1 VEKGPWWLW
10 SALPTTPM
18 ATGRLHATRPPAVT
32 PSLPAAVF
40 LAEILAALPDR
51 NVSPAAGAIFVHELK
66 REHFQGAFPSSRKN
80 YSEIPSDASIT
91 FHAQLLGYPD
101 LPRWL
106 RYTQRGPYQPGY
118 LYGSPTTKD
127 VGRQLIEVTAY
138 NRHTYETV
146 RQRVIFTIV
155 PSPGLCRSNPDALP
169 PGSLCS
175 PTADAQMPYQAEFF
189 VKNRDVEE
197 VLPADAQ
204 KQFQQALDIMLE
216 QKDWSIINIT
226 SALDRGGRVPLPIE
240 GRKEGV
246 YIKVGSRRPF
256 SDCLMET
263 KSPDNQFRCSLE
275 QQPVVT
281 CYDSFIPQFRV
292 DWCNIT
298 LVRGF
303 GNVRSPTAQEGLP
316 VWGDGVLEDGSEY
329 NPPTDSPERAFLS
342 DYLLT
347 ILLPL
352 LVALLLCLL
361 LAYIMFCRREGVVQ
375 MVHHNTIH
383 GNTEEL
389 RHMASRRDVPRP
401 LSTLPMFNVRTGER
415 ISPLQG
421 RQDSAH
427 VPLILAQQQS
437 VGLKCGE
444 PGENQASRAWFVIA
458 LGHRSLPTSALGCT
472 WAHPA
477 HPVPTPVLCGL
488 FIPARRLQA
497 RWKGCVGNTP
507 QHSPCLSNR
516 GV

>member
-1 VEKGPWWLW
+1 MPKSP
-10 SALPTTPM
+10 SAWKREVPSGSPFDPEGGGQLAQDHRTP
-18 ATGRLHATRPPAVT
+18 AFHQAAGCNPVPPAV
-32 PSLPAAVF
+32 VF
-40 LAEILAALPDR
+40 LAGLLTALPDR
-51 NVSPAAGAIFVHELK
+51 NVSPVAGAIFVHELK
-66 REHFQGAFPSSRKN
+66 REHFQGAFPSIPPLPSPQ
-80 YSEIPSDASIT
+80 EIPSDTPIT

-106 RYTQRGPYQPGY
+106 RYTQRGPYRPGY

-155 PSPGLCRSNPDALP
+155 PSPDAP
-169 PGSLCS
+169 
-175 PTADAQMPYQAEFF
+175 MPYQAEFF

-256 SDCLMET
+256 SDCLLET
-263 KSPDNQFRCSLE
+263 KSSDNQFRCSLD
-275 QQPVVT
+275 QQPVIS
-281 CYDSFIPQFRV
+281 CYDSFSPQFRV

-298 LVRGF
+298 LVRADLSSLS
-303 GNVRSPTAQEGLP
+303 VTEGVP
-316 VWGDGVLEDGSEY
+316 VWGDGVLEEGSEY
-329 NPPTDSPERAFLS
+329 NPPTDSPEKAFLA

-361 LAYIMFCRREGVVQ
+361 LAYIMYCRREGVVQ

-389 RHMASRRDVPRP
+389 RHMASSRDVPRP

-427 VPLILAQQQS
+427 VPLILS
-437 VGLKCGE
+437 VGLKWGE
-444 PGENQASRAWFVIA
+444 PGENQASPAWSVIA
-458 LGHRSLPTSALGCT
+458 LWPLHPSKEAAGQVEGLRGEYPPAQALPFKQGCM
-472 WAHPA
+472 
-477 HPVPTPVLCGL
+477 
-488 FIPARRLQA
+488 R
-497 RWKGCVGNTP
+497 P
-507 QHSPCLSNR
+507 QGRPY
-516 GV
+516 

>member
-1 VEKGPWWLW
+1 MSPRPPGASTFGNPCSAASAAQPVPAGSRAEHFIPASL
-10 SALPTTPM
+10 SALQREGRSGLPAWTQNVGAACLVSPSRSRTQLSGSQAPAVPTLPLSWPHRQLLSGWLPVATFLSSWPDLGEPTPPK
-18 ATGRLHATRPPAVT
+18 AARPPLDVT
-32 PSLPAAVF
+32 PSLPAAAC
-40 LAEILAALPDR
+40 LAGILAALPDR
-51 NVSPAAGAIFVHELK
+51 NVSPVAGTIFVHELR
-66 REHFQGAFPSSRKN
+66 REHFRGAFPSGHRN
-80 YSEIPSDASIT
+80 YSEIPPDTPIT

-106 RYTQRGPYQPGY
+106 RYTQRSPYQTGY
-118 LYGSPTTKD
+118 LYGSPTRKD

-146 RQRVIFTIV
+146 RQRVVFIIA
-155 PSPGLCRSNPDALP
+155 PSPDHAR
-169 PGSLCS
+169 
-175 PTADAQMPYQAEFF
+175 MPYQAEFF

-256 SDCLMET
+256 SDCLMEA
-263 KSPDNQFRCSLE
+263 KSSDNQFRCSLE
-275 QQPVVT
+275 QQPVIT
-281 CYDSFIPQFRV
+281 CYDSFSPQFRI

-298 LVRGF
+298 LADLSNLGSTEV
-303 GNVRSPTAQEGLP
+303 VP

-329 NPPTDSPERAFLS
+329 NPPTDAPEKEFLS

-361 LAYIMFCRREGVVQ
+361 LAYIMYGRREGRHKRDLKTSDIQ

-383 GNTEEL
+383 DNTEEL
-389 RHMASRRDVPRP
+389 RQMASSRDVPRP
-401 LSTLPMFNVRTGER
+401 RSTLPMFNVRTGER
-415 ISPLQG
+415 ISPLPG
-421 RQDSAH
+421 RQDGTR
-427 VPLILAQQQS
+427 VPLILAQQ
-437 VGLKCGE
+437 
-444 PGENQASRAWFVIA
+444 
-458 LGHRSLPTSALGCT
+458 
-472 WAHPA
+472 
-477 HPVPTPVLCGL
+477 
-488 FIPARRLQA
+488 
-497 RWKGCVGNTP
+497 
-507 QHSPCLSNR
+507 
-516 GV
+516 

>member
-1 VEKGPWWLW
+1 MPFPRGEGYTDRHPPCCW
-10 SALPTTPM
+10 PQPGEPR
-18 ATGRLHATRPPAVT
+18 ATSKENPETRT
-32 PSLPAAVF
+32 S
-40 LAEILAALPDR
+40 
-51 NVSPAAGAIFVHELK
+51 
-66 REHFQGAFPSSRKN
+66 PSSTK
-80 YSEIPSDASIT
+80 IPSDTPIT

-106 RYTQRGPYQPGY
+106 RYTQRGPYRTGY
-118 LYGSPTTKD
+118 LYGSPTMKD

-155 PSPGLCRSNPDALP
+155 PAPD
-169 PGSLCS
+169 
-175 PTADAQMPYQAEFF
+175 TQMPYQAEFF

-197 VLPADAQ
+197 VLPTDAQ

-256 SDCLMET
+256 SDCLLET
-263 KSPDNQFRCSLE
+263 KSFDNQFRCSLD
-275 QQPVVT
+275 QQPVIT
-281 CYDSFIPQFRV
+281 CYDSFSPQFRV

-298 LVRGF
+298 LVDLSSLSVTERM
-303 GNVRSPTAQEGLP
+303 P
-316 VWGDGVLEDGSEY
+316 VWGDGVLEDDSEY
-329 NPPTDSPERAFLS
+329 NPPTDSPEKAFLS

-361 LAYIMFCRREGVVQ
+361 LAYIMYCRREGVVQ

-383 GNTEEL
+383 SNTEEL
-389 RHMASRRDVPRP
+389 RHMASSRDVPRP

-421 RQDSAH
+421 RQDRAH
-427 VPLILAQQQS
+427 VPLILAQHHAS
-437 VGLKCGE
+437 KIPGLSHTQE
-444 PGENQASRAWFVIA
+444 
-458 LGHRSLPTSALGCT
+458 HRLTTSLPPDK
-472 WAHPA
+472 AHNKP
-477 HPVPTPVLCGL
+477 HH
-488 FIPARRLQA
+488 RDSQES
-497 RWKGCVGNTP
+497 
-507 QHSPCLSNR
+507 QHMTNRPSPNS
-516 GV
+516 

>member
-1 VEKGPWWLW
+1 MAARGLLW
-10 SALPTTPM
+10 TPFL
-18 ATGRLHATRPPAVT
+18 T
-32 PSLPAAVF
+32 AVF
-40 LAEILAALPDR
+40 LAGILAALPDR
-51 NVSPAAGAIFVHELK
+51 HVSPVAGAIFVHELK
-66 REHFQGAFPSSRKN
+66 REHFQGAFPSIRKN
-80 YSEIPSDASIT
+80 DSEIPPDTPIT

-106 RYTQRGPYQPGY
+106 RYTQRGPYRTGY

-146 RQRVIFTIV
+146 RQRVIFTVV
-155 PSPGLCRSNPDALP
+155 PSPD
-169 PGSLCS
+169 
-175 PTADAQMPYQAEFF
+175 TQMPYQAEFF

-256 SDCLMET
+256 SNCLMEAM
-263 KSPDNQFRCSLE
+263 SSDNQFRCSLE
-275 QQPVVT
+275 QQPVIT
-281 CYDSFIPQFRV
+281 CYDSFSPQFRV

-298 LVRGF
+298 LADLSSLSV
-303 GNVRSPTAQEGLP
+303 TEGVP
-316 VWGDGVLEDGSEY
+316 VWGDGVLEEGSEY
-329 NPPTDSPERAFLS
+329 NPPTDSPEKAFLS

-352 LVALLLCLL
+352 LVAFLLCLL
-361 LAYIMFCRREGVVQ
+361 LAYIMYCRREGVHKRDRKTSDVQ

-383 GNTEEL
+383 SNTEEL
-389 RHMASRRDVPRP
+389 RHMASSRDVPRP

-415 ISPLQG
+415 VSPLQG
-421 RQDSAH
+421 HQDSAH
-427 VPLILAQQQS
+427 VPLILAQQ
-437 VGLKCGE
+437 
-444 PGENQASRAWFVIA
+444 
-458 LGHRSLPTSALGCT
+458 
-472 WAHPA
+472 
-477 HPVPTPVLCGL
+477 
-488 FIPARRLQA
+488 
-497 RWKGCVGNTP
+497 
-507 QHSPCLSNR
+507 
-516 GV
+516 